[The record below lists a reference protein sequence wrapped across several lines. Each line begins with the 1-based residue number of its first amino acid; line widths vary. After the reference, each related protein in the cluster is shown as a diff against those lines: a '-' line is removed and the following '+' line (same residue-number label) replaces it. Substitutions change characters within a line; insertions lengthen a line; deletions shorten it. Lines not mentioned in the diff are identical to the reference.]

1 MSLRE
6 NYRLL
11 AEKALERA
19 EELAL
24 CTETPGVLKRTF
36 MSEPMKKTHQLVR
49 AWMDSAGMA
58 VRVDALGNI
67 IGRLEGKGP
76 KAFLTGSHLDTVPD
90 AGKYDGML
98 GVLIGIAAAEA
109 IGAKNLPFHFDTI
122 GFSDEEGVRYKMPY
136 LGSLAVSGLFKEE
149 FLARA
154 DEKGIT
160 MADAIKN
167 FGLNPLDFK
176 SAAYNFSEVAGFAE
190 VHIEQGPVLETEKL
204 ALGAVTGL
212 VGQSRIKLYFR
223 GLAGHAGTTPMPGR
237 LDAFAAL
244 SELSVFVEKYAKSV
258 PHLVAT
264 IGMAQVR
271 PGGANV
277 IPGEVYF
284 SLDIR
289 HGDQGTLDQ
298 ATKVIL
304 HEAKAISDRRKIK
317 MEIETKEAQ
326 AVVKCDDKLV
336 NQMAAAMEKHSHKP
350 FRLASGAGHD
360 TAILSK
366 VTPTAMLF
374 IRSPGGISHNPIETV
389 NLDDV
394 AAAIEVFVTFL
405 KELN

>member
-1 MSLRE
+1 M
-6 NYRLL
+6 NYTEL
-11 AEKALERA
+11 AEKCLTRA
-19 EELAL
+19 DELAQ
-24 CTETPGVLKRTF
+24 CTEVPGILKRTF
-36 MSEPMKKTHQLVR
+36 MSEPMIKAHELVR
-49 AWMDSAGMA
+49 SWMNNAGMQ

-67 IGRLEGKGP
+67 VGRLPGKGS

-109 IGAKNLPFHFDTI
+109 IGKNQLDFHFDTI

-149 FLARA
+149 YLARV

-160 MADAIKN
+160 MADAINN
-167 FGLNPLDFK
+167 FGLNPADYQ
-176 SAAYNFSEVAGFAE
+176 SAAYNFADVKGFAE
-190 VHIEQGPVLETEKL
+190 VHIEQGPVLEAQKL

-244 SELSVFVEKYAKSV
+244 SELAVFVEKYGLSI

-289 HGDQGTLDQ
+289 HGDQPVLDQ
-298 ATKVIL
+298 ATEVIL
-304 HEAKAISDRRKIK
+304 AEADHIAKRRGIK

-326 AVVKCDDKLV
+326 AVVKCDEHLV
-336 NQMAAAMEKHSHKP
+336 NKMAQAMEKHGHKH

-374 IRSPGGISHNPIETV
+374 IRSPGGISHNPVETV
-389 NLDDV
+389 NIEDV
-394 AAAIEVFVTFL
+394 AEAIQVFVEFL
-405 KELN
+405 RSV

>member
-1 MSLRE
+1 MKF
-6 NYRLL
+6 NDL
-11 AEKALERA
+11 AQRALQRA
-19 EELAL
+19 DELAA
-24 CTETPGVLKRTF
+24 CTETPGILKRTF
-36 MSEPMKKTHQLVR
+36 MSDPMKKSHELVR
-49 AWMDSAGMA
+49 GWMQNAGMQ

-67 IGRLEGKGP
+67 VGRLEGKGP

-98 GVLIGIAAAEA
+98 GVLIGIAAAET
-109 IGAKNLPFHFDTI
+109 IGAQNLDFHFDTI

-136 LGSLAVSGLFKEE
+136 LGSLAISGLFKEE
-149 FLARA
+149 FLLRV
-154 DEKGIT
+154 DDNGIT

-167 FGLNPLDFK
+167 FGLNPADYK
-176 SAAYNFSEVAGFAE
+176 SAAYNFAEVKGFAE
-190 VHIEQGPVLETEKL
+190 VHIEQGPVLEAQKL

-237 LDAFAAL
+237 LDAFAAV
-244 SELSVFVEKYAKSV
+244 SELAVFVEKYGLSI

-289 HGDQGTLDQ
+289 HGDQPVLDQ
-298 ATKVIL
+298 ATEVIL
-304 HEAKAISDRRKIK
+304 AEAAHIAKRRGIK
-317 MEIETKEAQ
+317 MEIETKESQ
-326 AVVKCDDKLV
+326 AVVKCDQPLV
-336 NQMAAAMEKHSHKP
+336 TKMAQAMEKHGHKH

-389 NLDDV
+389 HVEDV
-394 AAAIEVFVTFL
+394 AEAIKVFVEFL
-405 KELN
+405 KSL

>member
-1 MSLRE
+1 VSL
-6 NYRLL
+6 NYRSL
-11 AEKALERA
+11 ASECLNRADALA
-19 EELAL
+19 A
-24 CTETPGVLKRTF
+24 CTETPGILKRTF
-36 MSEPMKKTHQLVR
+36 MSEPMQKAHELVR
-49 AWMDSAGMA
+49 GWMESAGMS
-58 VRVDALGNI
+58 VRIDALGNI
-67 IGRLEGKGP
+67 VGRLEGKGQ
-76 KAFLTGSHLDTVPD
+76 KTFLTGSHLDTVPD

-98 GVLIGIAAAEA
+98 GVLIGIAASQA
-109 IGAKNLPFHFDTI
+109 IGVNKLDFHFDTI

-154 DEKGIT
+154 DDKGIT
-160 MADAIKN
+160 MADAIRH
-167 FGLNPLDFK
+167 FGLNPADYK
-176 SAAYNFSEVAGFAE
+176 SAAYNFADVKGFAE
-190 VHIEQGPVLETEKL
+190 VHIEQGPVLEAQKL

-212 VGQSRIKLYFR
+212 VGQSRVKLYFR

-237 LDAFAAL
+237 RDAFAAL
-244 SELSVFVEKYAKSV
+244 SELSVFVEKYALSV

-289 HGDQGTLDQ
+289 HGDQPVLDQ
-298 ATKVIL
+298 ATEVIL
-304 HEAKAISDRRKIK
+304 AEAQHIAKRRGIE
-317 MEIETKEAQ
+317 MEMETKEAQ
-326 AVVKCDDKLV
+326 AVVKCDSGLVDK
-336 NQMAAAMEKHSHKP
+336 MAIAMEKHGHRD

-366 VTPTAMLF
+366 VAPTAMLF

-389 NLDDV
+389 NVEDV
-394 AAAIEVFVTFL
+394 AAAIKVFVEFL
-405 KELN
+405 KSL

>member
-1 MSLRE
+1 MKF
-6 NYRLL
+6 NDL
-11 AEKALERA
+11 AQQALQRA
-19 EELAL
+19 DELAT
-24 CTETPGVLKRTF
+24 CTETPGILKRTF
-36 MSEPMKKTHQLVR
+36 LSDPMKKTHELVR
-49 AWMDSAGMA
+49 SWMQNAGMQ

-67 IGRLEGKGP
+67 VGRLQGKGP

-109 IGAKNLPFHFDTI
+109 IGTQNLNFHFDTI

-136 LGSLAVSGLFKEE
+136 LGSLAISGLFKEE
-149 FLARA
+149 FLSRV
-154 DEKGIT
+154 DDKGIT

-167 FGLNPLDFK
+167 FGLNPADYK
-176 SAAYNFSEVAGFAE
+176 SAAYNFAEVKGFAE
-190 VHIEQGPVLETEKL
+190 VHIEQGPVLEAQKL

-244 SELSVFVEKYAKSV
+244 SELAVFVEKYGLSI

-289 HGDQGTLDQ
+289 HGDQPVLDQ
-298 ATKVIL
+298 ATEVIL
-304 HEAKAISDRRKIK
+304 AEAEHIAKRRGIK
-317 MEIETKEAQ
+317 MAIETKESQ
-326 AVVKCDDKLV
+326 AVVKCDEHLV
-336 NQMAAAMEKHSHKP
+336 NKMAQAMEKHGHQH
-350 FRLASGAGHD
+350 FHLASGAGHD

-389 NLDDV
+389 NVEDV
-394 AAAIEVFVTFL
+394 AAAIEVFVSFL
-405 KELN
+405 RSV

>member
-1 MSLRE
+1 M
-6 NYRLL
+6 NY
-11 AEKALERA
+11 K
-19 EELAL
+19 ELAAEAL
-24 CTETPGVLKRTF
+24 ARADELAACTENPGILKRTF
-36 MSEPMKKTHQLVR
+36 MSDPMREAHTLVR
-49 AWMDSAGMA
+49 SWMENAGMQ
-58 VRVDALGNI
+58 VRVDALGNLV
-67 IGRLEGKGP
+67 GRLPGKGP
-76 KAFLTGSHLDTVPD
+76 KIFLTGSHLDTVPD

-98 GVLIGIAAAEA
+98 GVLVGIAAAQA
-109 IGAKNLPFHFDTI
+109 IGANNLDFHFDTI

-136 LGSLAVSGLFKEE
+136 LGSLAISGLFKEE
-149 FLARA
+149 YLSRV
-154 DEKGIT
+154 DEKGVT

-167 FGLNPLDFK
+167 FGLNPADFK
-176 SAAYNFSEVAGFAE
+176 SAAYNFSEVKGFAE
-190 VHIEQGPVLETEKL
+190 VHIEQGPVLEAQNL

-212 VGQSRIKLYFR
+212 VGQSRIKLFYR
-223 GLAGHAGTTPMPGR
+223 GLASHAGTTPMTGR
-237 LDAFAAL
+237 RDAFAAL
-244 SELSVFVEKYAKSV
+244 AELSVFVEKYAHSI

-289 HGDQGTLDQ
+289 HGEQAMLDE
-298 ATKVIL
+298 ATSVIL
-304 HEAKAISDRRKIK
+304 AQAEFIARHRNLKL
-317 MEIETKEAQ
+317 EIETKEAQ
-326 AVVKCDDKLV
+326 AVVKCDAALVDK
-336 NQMAAAMEKHSHKP
+336 MATAMEKHSHRN

-394 AAAIEVFVTFL
+394 AVAIGVFVQFL
-405 KELN
+405 KSL

>member
-1 MSLRE
+1 MNYHDLATEALR
-6 NYRLL
+6 
-11 AEKALERA
+11 RA
-19 EELAL
+19 DELAA
-24 CTETPGVLKRTF
+24 CSEMPGVLKRTF
-36 MSEPMKKTHQLVR
+36 MSEPMKLAHERVR
-49 AWMDSAGMA
+49 GWMTSSGMS

-67 IGRLEGKGP
+67 VGRLEGKS
-76 KAFLTGSHLDTVPD
+76 KKIFLTGSHLDTVPD

-98 GVLIGIAAAEA
+98 GVLIGIAAAQA
-109 IGAKNLPFHFDTI
+109 LGKGTLDFHFDTI

-154 DEKGIT
+154 DDKGII
-160 MADAIKN
+160 MADAIRN
-167 FGLNPLDFK
+167 FGLNPADFK
-176 SAAYNFSEVAGFAE
+176 SAAYDFSGVLGFAE
-190 VHIEQGPVLETEKL
+190 VHIEQGPVLEAENL

-289 HGDQGTLDQ
+289 HGDQPTLDQ
-298 ATKVIL
+298 ATDVIL
-304 HEAKAISDRRKIK
+304 HEAKSISDRRNIK
-317 MEIETKEAQ
+317 MEIETQEAQ
-326 AVVKCDDKLV
+326 AVVKCDEGLV
-336 NQMAAAMEKHSHKP
+336 IKMAAMLEKHGHKP

-360 TAILSK
+360 TAIMSK

-389 NLDDV
+389 NVADV
-394 AAAIEVFVTFL
+394 AAAIEVFVDFL
-405 KELN
+405 RSV

>member
-1 MSLRE
+1 MT
-6 NYRLL
+6 NYSAL
-11 AEKALERA
+11 AATAIKRA
-19 EELAL
+19 DELAQ
-24 CTETPGVLKRTF
+24 CTEIPGILKRTF
-36 MSEPMKKTHQLVR
+36 MSEPMQKAHGLVR
-49 AWMDSAGMA
+49 GWMQAAGMA
-58 VRVDALGNI
+58 VRVDALGNV
-67 IGRLEGKGP
+67 IGRLPGKTQ
-76 KAFLTGSHLDTVPD
+76 KMFLTGSHLDTVPD

-109 IGAKNLPFHFDTI
+109 IGQNQLDFHFDTI

-149 FLARA
+149 FLSRV

-167 FGLNPLDFK
+167 FGLNPADYK
-176 SAAYNFSEVAGFAE
+176 SAAYNFADVKGFAE
-190 VHIEQGPVLETEKL
+190 VHIEQGPVLETENL
-204 ALGAVTGL
+204 PLGAVTGL
-212 VGQSRIKLYFR
+212 VGQSRIKLYFK
-223 GLAGHAGTTPMPGR
+223 GLASHAGTTPMPGR
-237 LDAFAAL
+237 RDAFAAL
-244 SELSVFVEKYAKSV
+244 SELGVFVEKYAQSV

-289 HGDQGTLDQ
+289 HGEQAKLDE
-298 ATKVIL
+298 ATEVIL
-304 HEAKAISDRRKIK
+304 SQAEYIARHRHLTL
-317 MEIETKEAQ
+317 EIETREAQ
-326 AVVKCDDKLV
+326 AVVKCDAALVDK
-336 NQMAAAMEKHSHKP
+336 MAAAMAQHGHKN

-389 NLDDV
+389 HVEDV
-394 AAAIEVFVTFL
+394 AAAIEVFTEFL
-405 KELN
+405 KSV

>member
-1 MSLRE
+1 M
-6 NYRLL
+6 NYRAL
-11 AEKALERA
+11 ADEALARA
-19 EELAL
+19 DALAR
-24 CTETPGVLKRTF
+24 CTEVPGILQRTF
-36 MSEPMKKTHQLVR
+36 LSDAMKQAHALVED
-49 AWMDSAGMA
+49 WMQSAGMT

-67 IGRLEGKGP
+67 VGRLPGNGP
-76 KAFLTGSHLDTVPD
+76 KIFLTGSHLDTVPD

-98 GVLIGIAAAEA
+98 GVLVGIAAAQV
-109 IGAKNLPFHFDTI
+109 IGQKKLNHHFDVI

-136 LGSLAVSGLFKEE
+136 LGSLAVSGLF
-149 FLARA
+149 R
-154 DEKGIT
+154 DEYLKRSDQNGVTI
-160 MADAIKN
+160 AEAISS
-167 FGLNPLDFK
+167 FGLKPADLGG
-176 SAAYNFSEVAGFAE
+176 AAYNFSDVAGFAE
-190 VHIEQGPVLETEKL
+190 VHIEQGPVLEKEGL

-212 VGQSRIKLYFR
+212 VGQSRIKLYYR

-244 SELSVFVEKYAKSV
+244 SELSVFVEKYALSM

-289 HGDQGTLDQ
+289 HGDQRVLDE
-298 ATKVIL
+298 ATDVIL
-304 HEAKAISDRRKIK
+304 GEAAHIARRRGIRLD
-317 MEIETKEAQ
+317 IETRESQ
-326 AVVKCDDKLV
+326 AVVKCDAVLV
-336 NQMAAAMEKHSHKP
+336 SKMAKAMESHGHRNFK
-350 FRLASGAGHD
+350 LTSGAGHD

-374 IRSPGGISHNPIETV
+374 IRSPGGISHNPIESV
-389 NLDDV
+389 NVEDV

-405 KELN
+405 RTIN

>member
-1 MSLRE
+1 M
-6 NYRLL
+6 NYNDL
-11 AEKALERA
+11 AKVALSRA
-19 EELAL
+19 DELAA
-24 CTETPGVLKRTF
+24 CTEIPGLLKRTF
-36 MSEPMKKTHQLVR
+36 MSEPMKKTHELVR
-49 AWMDSAGMA
+49 GWMQQAGMQ

-67 IGRLEGKGP
+67 VGRLEGKGP

-98 GVLIGIAAAEA
+98 GVLVGIAAAEA
-109 IGAKNLPFHFDTI
+109 IGARNLSFHFDTI

-136 LGSLAVSGLFKEE
+136 LGSLAVSGLFKDE
-149 FLARA
+149 FLMRT

-167 FGLNPLDFK
+167 FGLNPADYK
-176 SAAYNFSEVAGFAE
+176 SAAYNFAEVTGFAE
-190 VHIEQGPVLETEKL
+190 VHIEQGPVLETQKL

-244 SELSVFVEKYAKSV
+244 SELSVFVEKYGLSI
-258 PHLVAT
+258 PNLVAT

-289 HGDQGTLDQ
+289 HGDQPVLDQ
-298 ATKVIL
+298 ATEVIL
-304 HEAKAISDRRKIK
+304 AEAEHIAKRRGIK

-326 AVVKCDDKLV
+326 AVVKCDDGLV
-336 NQMAAAMEKHSHKP
+336 DKIAAAMEKHGHKH

-374 IRSPGGISHNPIETV
+374 IRSPGGISHNPIEAV
-389 NLDDV
+389 NIEDV
-394 AAAIEVFVTFL
+394 AAAIEVFVSFL
-405 KELN
+405 RSV

>member
-1 MSLRE
+1 M
-6 NYRLL
+6 NYHDL
-11 AEKALERA
+11 ATEALARA
-19 EELAL
+19 DNLAG
-24 CTETPGVLKRTF
+24 CTETPGLLQRTF
-36 MSEPMKKTHQLVR
+36 MSEPMKRAHTLVR
-49 AWMDSAGMA
+49 GWMENAGMS
-58 VRVDALGNI
+58 VRIDALGNI
-67 IGRLEGKGP
+67 IGRLSGKGQ
-76 KAFLTGSHLDTVPD
+76 KVFLTGSHLDTVPD

-98 GVLIGIAAAEA
+98 GVLIGIAAAQA
-109 IGAKNLPFHFDTI
+109 IAANNLAFHFDTI

-149 FLARA
+149 YLWRT
-154 DEKGIT
+154 DDRGIT
-160 MADAIKN
+160 MADAIRN
-167 FGLNPLDFK
+167 FGLNPADYK
-176 SAAYNFSEVAGFAE
+176 SAAYNFADVKGFAE

-237 LDAFAAL
+237 LDAFAAVA
-244 SELSVFVEKYAKSV
+244 ELSVFVEKYAKSV

-289 HGDQGTLDQ
+289 HGDQPTLDQ
-298 ATKVIL
+298 ATEVIL

-326 AVVKCDDKLV
+326 AVVKCDDVLV
-336 NQMAAAMEKHSHKP
+336 NKMAATLEKHGHKP

-360 TAILSK
+360 TAIMSK

-389 NLDDV
+389 NVEDV
-394 AAAIEVFVTFL
+394 AAAIEVFVDFL
-405 KELN
+405 RAL

>member
-1 MSLRE
+1 M
-6 NYRLL
+6 NYHDL
-11 AEKALERA
+11 ATEALARA
-19 EELAL
+19 DDLAS
-24 CTETPGVLKRTF
+24 CTETPGLLKRTF
-36 MSEPMKKTHQLVR
+36 MSEPMKRAHVLVR
-49 AWMDSAGMA
+49 GWMEKAGMS

-67 IGRLEGKGP
+67 VGRLQGTGK
-76 KAFLTGSHLDTVPD
+76 KIFLTGSHLDTVPD

-98 GVLIGIAAAEA
+98 GVLIGIAAAQA
-109 IGAKNLPFHFDTI
+109 IGANNLGFHFDTI

-149 FLARA
+149 YFARV
-154 DEKGIT
+154 DDKGIA
-160 MADAIKN
+160 MADAIRN
-167 FGLNPLDFK
+167 FGLDPADYR
-176 SAAYNFSEVAGFAE
+176 SAAYNFADVKGFAE
-190 VHIEQGPVLETEKL
+190 VHIEQGPVLETEQL

-244 SELSVFVEKYAKSV
+244 SELSVFVERYAKSV

-289 HGDQGTLDQ
+289 HGDQPTLDQ
-298 ATKVIL
+298 ATQVIL
-304 HEAKAISDRRKIK
+304 HEAKSVCDRRKIK
-317 MEIETKEAQ
+317 MDIETKEAQ
-326 AVVKCDDKLV
+326 AVVKCDDALV
-336 NQMAAAMEKHSHKP
+336 GKMAATLEKRGHKP

-360 TAILSK
+360 TAIMSK

-389 NLDDV
+389 NVDDV
-394 AAAIEVFVTFL
+394 AAAIEVFVDFL
-405 KELN
+405 KSV

>member
-1 MSLRE
+1 M
-6 NYRLL
+6 
-11 AEKALERA
+11 KAA
-19 EELAL
+19 HA
-24 CTETPGVLKRTF
+24 K
-36 MSEPMKKTHQLVR
+36 VR
-49 AWMDSAGMA
+49 GWMEAAGMQ
-58 VRVDALGNI
+58 VRVDALGNM
-67 IGRLEGKGP
+67 IGRLQGKGE
-76 KAFLTGSHLDTVPD
+76 KIFLTGSHLDTVPD

-109 IGAKNLPFHFDTI
+109 IGAKNLDFHFDTI

-136 LGSLAVSGLFKEE
+136 LGSLAVSGLFKDE
-149 FLARA
+149 FLTRV
-154 DEKGIT
+154 DEKGIA
-160 MADAIKN
+160 MSDAIKN
-167 FGLNPLDFK
+167 FGLNPGGYK
-176 SAAYNFSEVAGFAE
+176 SAAYNFAEVKGFAE

-204 ALGAVTGL
+204 PLGAVTGL
-212 VGQSRIKLYFR
+212 VGQSRLKLYFR

-244 SELSVFVEKYAKSV
+244 SELSVFVEKYAQSI

-289 HGDQGTLDQ
+289 HGDQGVLDK
-298 ATKVIL
+298 ATEVIL
-304 HEAKAISDRRKIK
+304 HEAKTISGHRKIK

-326 AVVKCDDKLV
+326 AVVKCDAELVDK
-336 NQMAAAMEKHSHKP
+336 MAAAMEKHGHKN

-389 NLDDV
+389 NAEDV
-394 AAAIEVFVTFL
+394 AEAIQVFVEFL
-405 KELN
+405 RNL

>member
-1 MSLRE
+1 M
-6 NYRLL
+6 NYTQL
-11 AEKALERA
+11 AAEALSRA
-19 EELAL
+19 DELAT
-24 CTETPGVLKRTF
+24 CTEVPGILKRTF
-36 MSEPMKKTHQLVR
+36 LSEPMKKAHGLVR
-49 AWMDSAGMA
+49 GWMQEAGMS

-67 IGRLEGKGP
+67 IGRLSGKSDQ
-76 KAFLTGSHLDTVPD
+76 AFISGSHLDTVPD

-98 GVLIGIAAAEA
+98 GVLIGIAAAKA
-109 IGAKNLPFHFDTI
+109 IGANNLPFHFDTI

-136 LGSLAVSGLFKEE
+136 LGSLAVSGLFQEE
-149 FLARA
+149 FLARV
-154 DEKGIT
+154 DENGIT

-167 FGLNPLDFK
+167 FGLNPEDYR
-176 SAAYNFSEVAGFAE
+176 SAAYDFTSVKGFAE
-190 VHIEQGPVLETEKL
+190 VHIEQGPVLEKEDL

-212 VGQSRIKLYFR
+212 VGQSRIKLFFR
-223 GLAGHAGTTPMPGR
+223 GLASHAGTTPMPGR
-237 LDAFAAL
+237 RDAFAGL
-244 SELSVFVEKYAKSV
+244 SELSVFVEKYAHSV

-289 HGDQGTLDQ
+289 HGEQAKLDE
-298 ATKVIL
+298 ATEVIL
-304 HEAKAISDRRKIK
+304 SQAEYIARHRHLTL
-317 MEIETKEAQ
+317 EIETREAQ
-326 AVVKCDDKLV
+326 AVVKCDAALVDKMV
-336 NQMAAAMEKHSHKP
+336 AAIAQHGHKN

-389 NLDDV
+389 HVEDV
-394 AAAIEVFVTFL
+394 AAAIEVFTEFL
-405 KELN
+405 KSV

>member
-1 MSLRE
+1 MNLHD
-6 NYRLL
+6 L
-11 AEKALERA
+11 ATEALARA
-19 EELAL
+19 DELAA
-24 CTETPGVLKRTF
+24 CTETPGILKRTF
-36 MSEPMKKTHQLVR
+36 MSDPMKLAHEKVR
-49 AWMDSAGMA
+49 GWMTRAGMS

-67 IGRLEGKGP
+67 VGRLEGKG
-76 KAFLTGSHLDTVPD
+76 KKIFLTGSHLDTVPD

-98 GVLIGIAAAEA
+98 GVLIGIAAAQA
-109 IGAKNLPFHFDTI
+109 IGAQNLNYHFDTI

-149 FLARA
+149 FLART
-154 DEKGIT
+154 DDKGIT
-160 MADAIKN
+160 MRDAIAN
-167 FGLNPLDFK
+167 FGLSAADYK
-176 SAAYNFSEVAGFAE
+176 SAAYRFADVLGFAE

-244 SELSVFVEKYAKSV
+244 AELSVFVEKYAKSV

-289 HGDQGTLDQ
+289 HGDQPTLDQ
-298 ATKVIL
+298 ATEVIL
-304 HEAKAISDRRKIK
+304 HEAKVISERRKIK

-326 AVVKCDDKLV
+326 AVVKCDAALV
-336 NQMAAAMEKHSHKP
+336 NKMAAALEKHGHKP

-374 IRSPGGISHNPIETV
+374 IRSPGGISHNPIEAV
-389 NLDDV
+389 NVADV
-394 AAAIEVFVTFL
+394 AAAIEVFVDFL
-405 KELN
+405 RGLS